1 MNPSDAPGETSGPN
15 SGPNSGDDA
24 RVGAGIIATS
34 LVGTV
39 VFVLSGLLAALFMGG
54 FMVAYVS
61 LSLVEFTFG
70 VIVFGLAF
78 LRAVDR
84 SRTHA
89 IGVGGLFFGS
99 GSTPRSVRTRLVGAF
114 VVQVVASIAVAS
126 SHVYT
131 ALAFGVLAPMW
142 ALGFTGLWVAA
153 YGDFPEREFDPRV
166 DRGIQQHRRRPESSD
181 PKD

>member
-1 MNPSDAPGETSGPN
+1 M
-15 SGPNSGDDA
+15 
-24 RVGAGIIATS
+24 GAGIIATS

-61 LSLVEFTFG
+61 LSLVEFAFG
-70 VIVFGLAF
+70 IIVFGLAF

-99 GSTPRSVRTRLVGAF
+99 GSTPRPVRTRLVGAF
-114 VVQVVASIAVAS
+114 VVQVVASIAVAA

-166 DRGIQQHRRRPESSD
+166 DRGIQQSRRRPESPD